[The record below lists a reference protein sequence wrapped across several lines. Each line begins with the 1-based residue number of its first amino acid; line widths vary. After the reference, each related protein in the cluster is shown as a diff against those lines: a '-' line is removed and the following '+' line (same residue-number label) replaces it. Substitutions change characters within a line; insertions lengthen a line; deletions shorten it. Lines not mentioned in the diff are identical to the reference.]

1 MSVWHTIPIAAGLG
15 LLILLWRLLNP
26 PPRLVV
32 GERGILQRGLGWGW
46 IHWDEIE
53 GAYPP
58 SLREADTLRLRLHVS
73 ERLARILRRRR
84 RLAANT
90 PVEDSM
96 ELRLSLAGSDFNAV
110 ELLQEILAHRPAE
123 GPQPGV
129 GAEAIEPIERAA
141 G

>member
-1 MSVWHTIPIAAGLG
+1 MSVWLTISIAAGLG

-58 SLREADTLRLRLHVS
+58 SLDEADAVHLRLRVS

-84 RLAANT
+84 RLAADT
-90 PVEDSM
+90 PVEDSI
-96 ELRLSLAGSDFNAV
+96 ELRVSLAGSDFNAV
-110 ELLQEILAHRPAE
+110 ELLQEILAHRTAE
-123 GPQPGV
+123 GAEPPV
-129 GAEAIEPIERAA
+129 GAEHVQHVA

>member
-1 MSVWHTIPIAAGLG
+1 MSFWLTIAIAAGLG

-32 GERGILQRGLGWGW
+32 SERGILQRGLGWGW

-58 SLREADTLRLRLHVS
+58 SLDETDAVRLRLRVS
-73 ERLARILRRRR
+73 ERLARVLRRRR
-84 RLAANT
+84 RLAADT
-90 PVEDSM
+90 PVEDSI
-96 ELRLSLAGSDFNAV
+96 ELRVSLAGSEYNAV

-123 GPQPGV
+123 GAELPV
-129 GAEAIEPIERAA
+129 GADQLRSAV

>member
-1 MSVWHTIPIAAGLG
+1 MSLWHAIPIAAGLG

-46 IHWDEIE
+46 IRWDEIE

-58 SLREADTLRLRLHVS
+58 NLREVDTVRLKLRVS

-84 RLAANT
+84 RLPADS

-96 ELRLSLAGSDFNAV
+96 ELRLSLAGSDFNVV
-110 ELLQEILAHRPAE
+110 ELLQEIMAHRAAESAEPAA
-123 GPQPGV
+123 
-129 GAEAIEPIERAA
+129 GAEPLHRAA